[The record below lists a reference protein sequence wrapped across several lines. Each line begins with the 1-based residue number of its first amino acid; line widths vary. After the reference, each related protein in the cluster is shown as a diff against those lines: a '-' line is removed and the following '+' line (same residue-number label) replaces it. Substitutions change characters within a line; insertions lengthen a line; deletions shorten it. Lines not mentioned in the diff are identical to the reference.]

1 VSIESL
7 LLCSASAL
15 SAQIRWNRFPDL
27 GGTGLGGPSQF
38 SVSLM
43 SGKLGGTEFPEPV
56 APVLA
61 VVCSRPL

>member
-7 LLCSASAL
+7 LICSASAL

-27 GGTGLGGPSQF
+27 GDTGFGVSQSI
-38 SVSLM
+38 SVSLL
-43 SGKLGGTEFPEPV
+43 SGKLGGTEFPKSV

-61 VVCSRPL
+61 VVCPL